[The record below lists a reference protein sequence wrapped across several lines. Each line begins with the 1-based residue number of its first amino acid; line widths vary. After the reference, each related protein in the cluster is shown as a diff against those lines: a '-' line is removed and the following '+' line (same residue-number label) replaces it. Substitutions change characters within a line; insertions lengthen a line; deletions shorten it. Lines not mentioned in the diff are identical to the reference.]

1 MLWGTHLHPPPR
13 DKLVL
18 PQRHYP
24 LVLEGCGQVKDLFTR
39 RMIALTIPLTF
50 ALVLIG
56 AGIRD
61 RVLDPVVS
69 GGLIAILGA
78 IVALFAGKT
87 EDKDKD
93 EDKKK

>member
-1 MLWGTHLHPPPR
+1 M
-13 DKLVL
+13 
-18 PQRHYP
+18 
-24 LVLEGCGQVKDLFTR
+24 KDLFTR

-69 GGLIAILGA
+69 GGLIAILGG
-78 IVALFAGKT
+78 IVALFSGKT
-87 EDKDKD
+87 DDKD
-93 EDKKK
+93 EDKKGKG

>member
-1 MLWGTHLHPPPR
+1 M
-13 DKLVL
+13 
-18 PQRHYP
+18 
-24 LVLEGCGQVKDLFTR
+24 KDLFTR

-69 GGLIAILGA
+69 GGLIAILGG
-78 IVALFAGKT
+78 IVALFSGQT
-87 EDKDKD
+87 DDKD
-93 EDKKK
+93 EDKKGKG

>member
-1 MLWGTHLHPPPR
+1 
-13 DKLVL
+13 
-18 PQRHYP
+18 
-24 LVLEGCGQVKDLFTR
+24 
-39 RMIALTIPLTF
+39 MIALTIPLTF

-78 IVALFAGKT
+78 IVALFAGQSG
-87 EDKDKD
+87 KDKD
-93 EDKKK
+93 GGEEEEWNSTNNKKK

>member
-1 MLWGTHLHPPPR
+1 M
-13 DKLVL
+13 
-18 PQRHYP
+18 
-24 LVLEGCGQVKDLFTR
+24 KDLFTR

-69 GGLIAILGA
+69 GGLIAILGT

-87 EDKDKD
+87 DEKD
-93 EDKKK
+93 EDKKR

>member
-1 MLWGTHLHPPPR
+1 M
-13 DKLVL
+13 
-18 PQRHYP
+18 
-24 LVLEGCGQVKDLFTR
+24 KDLLTR

-61 RVLDPVVS
+61 RTLDPVVS
-69 GGLIAILGA
+69 GGLIAILGT

-87 EDKDKD
+87 DEKD
-93 EDKKK
+93 EDKKR

>member
-1 MLWGTHLHPPPR
+1 M
-13 DKLVL
+13 
-18 PQRHYP
+18 
-24 LVLEGCGQVKDLFTR
+24 KDLFTR

-78 IVALFAGKT
+78 IVALFAGQS
-87 EDKDKD
+87 DKEGK
-93 EDKKK
+93 EEEEWNSTNEKKK

>member
-1 MLWGTHLHPPPR
+1 M
-13 DKLVL
+13 
-18 PQRHYP
+18 
-24 LVLEGCGQVKDLFTR
+24 KDLFTR

-69 GGLIAILGA
+69 GGLIAILGG
-78 IVALFAGKT
+78 IVALFSGQK
-87 EDKDKD
+87 DDKD
-93 EDKKK
+93 EDKKGKG

>member
-1 MLWGTHLHPPPR
+1 M
-13 DKLVL
+13 
-18 PQRHYP
+18 
-24 LVLEGCGQVKDLFTR
+24 KDLFTR

-69 GGLIAILGA
+69 GGLIAILGG
-78 IVALFAGKT
+78 IVALFSGQK
-87 EDKDKD
+87 DDKD
-93 EDKKK
+93 EDKKKN

>member
-1 MLWGTHLHPPPR
+1 M
-13 DKLVL
+13 
-18 PQRHYP
+18 
-24 LVLEGCGQVKDLFTR
+24 KDLFTR

-50 ALVLIG
+50 VLVIIG
-56 AGIRD
+56 AAFRD

-78 IVALFAGKT
+78 VVALFAVK

>member
-1 MLWGTHLHPPPR
+1 M
-13 DKLVL
+13 
-18 PQRHYP
+18 
-24 LVLEGCGQVKDLFTR
+24 KDLFTR

-78 IVALFAGKT
+78 IVALFAGQSNK
-87 EDKDKD
+87 ED
-93 EDKKK
+93 EDKKGKG

>member
-1 MLWGTHLHPPPR
+1 M
-13 DKLVL
+13 
-18 PQRHYP
+18 
-24 LVLEGCGQVKDLFTR
+24 KDLFTR

-69 GGLIAILGA
+69 GGLIAILGG
-78 IVALFAGKT
+78 IVALFSGQ
-87 EDKDKD
+87 KDEKD
-93 EDKKK
+93 EDKKGKG